1 MIPIE
6 PPPQST
12 EAEMERRSRELLRE
26 FHSDSAKS
34 DSTKSDS
41 TTRVTYRINYANL
54 VYCIVVVGIA
64 LLLILIAILVNWLVN
79 PNPYLLPPL

>member
-6 PPPQST
+6 PPPQSP

-26 FHSDSAKS
+26 FHS

-54 VYCIVVVGIA
+54 VYYIVASGIV
-64 LLLILIAILVNWLVN
+64 LLVILILILVIWLLN
-79 PNPYLLPPL
+79 PGPYYGPIYWP